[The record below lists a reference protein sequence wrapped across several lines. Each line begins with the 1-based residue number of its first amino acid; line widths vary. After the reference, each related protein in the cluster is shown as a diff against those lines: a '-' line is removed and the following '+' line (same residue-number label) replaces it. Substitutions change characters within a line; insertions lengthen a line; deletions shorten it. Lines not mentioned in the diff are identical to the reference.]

1 MMVYFLFLFLSL
13 LFLLLLHTTV
23 PRGLMNKL
31 ICNVFLNYL
40 KFIIY
45 NSTTTFFFEEETN
58 NNYYLLPN

>member
-40 KFIIY
+40 KFIA
-45 NSTTTFFFEEETN
+45 N
-58 NNYYLLPN
+58 L

>member
-13 LFLLLLHTTV
+13 LFLLLHTTV

-45 NSTTTFFFEEETN
+45 NSTTSF
-58 NNYYLLPN
+58 